1 LEDCEAELRGKE
13 DELFSQLERNLRLEE
28 EIERAKT
35 ERSNYIEAQNRL
47 EKQRE
52 TAFRRL
58 QMQLDQNEITRQD
71 LERARLDVIRQA
83 TIIRSEKDTLEEE
96 VNAYLFT
103 QNRKI
108 HRFRSINIS
117 FTIFSAE

>member
-1 LEDCEAELRGKE
+1 LEKRLEDCEAELRSKE

-28 EIERAKT
+28 EIERTKT
-35 ERSNYIEAQNRL
+35 QRSSYIEEQNRV

-58 QMQLDQNEITRQD
+58 QMQLDQNEITKQD
-71 LERARLDVIRQA
+71 LEKARLEVIQQA

-96 VNAYLFT
+96 VNVYLF
-103 QNRKI
+103 
-108 HRFRSINIS
+108 S
-117 FTIFSAE
+117 